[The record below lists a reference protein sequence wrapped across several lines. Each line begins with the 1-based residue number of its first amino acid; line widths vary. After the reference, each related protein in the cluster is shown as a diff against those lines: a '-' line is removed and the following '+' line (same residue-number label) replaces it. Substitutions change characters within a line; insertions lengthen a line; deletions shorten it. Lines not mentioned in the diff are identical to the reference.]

1 LAAPLPERGVLR
13 DFDVAELQRDIARLG
28 FVISQ
33 IKEIEEARQERLE
46 REPETGPHAMVPHLA
61 RVSTPAEALARGDHS

>member
-33 IKEIEEARQERLE
+33 IKEIEEARQERLD
-46 REPETGPHAMVPHLA
+46 RLRFAA
-61 RVSTPAEALARGDHS
+61 CAASQ